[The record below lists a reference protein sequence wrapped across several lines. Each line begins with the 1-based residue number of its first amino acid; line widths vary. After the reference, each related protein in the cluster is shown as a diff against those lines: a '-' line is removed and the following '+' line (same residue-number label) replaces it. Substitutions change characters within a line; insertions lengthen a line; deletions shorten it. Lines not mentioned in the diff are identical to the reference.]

1 MARDL
6 RFTVFYILVAICGG
20 FFIFAYPPGMV
31 RVAGFIAVLAGCVG
45 LYDLYT
51 HK

>member
-1 MARDL
+1 MWGDL
-6 RFTVFYILVAICGG
+6 VRTVFYILIILCGG

-31 RVAGFIAVLAGCVG
+31 RVAGFIVVLAGCVS

-51 HK
+51 RR